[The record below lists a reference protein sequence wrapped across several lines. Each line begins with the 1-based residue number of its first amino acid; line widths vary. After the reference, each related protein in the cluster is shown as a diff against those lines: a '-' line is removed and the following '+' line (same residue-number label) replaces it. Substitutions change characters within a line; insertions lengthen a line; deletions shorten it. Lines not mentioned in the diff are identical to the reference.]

1 MKEVGY
7 FIGGIGIFGAIT
19 YYSYWVAKNVSY
31 WLFYED
37 MVKETTMQVLRAQG
51 LI

>member
-1 MKEVGY
+1 MDILKLCFGVATVGG
-7 FIGGIGIFGAIT
+7 FT
-19 YYSYWVAKNVSY
+19 YSIYWVMKTCSY
-31 WLFYED
+31 WLFYES